1 MSRELSDLYRS
12 LAEDADG
19 RTLAVPEDLRRRADR
34 RARLRITGA
43 ALGTALLVGG
53 LATGTGLVLAE
64 ERDPLPPPAAA
75 PPPATVPASPTAS
88 APPTATPAPSATR
101 TPAATPGR
109 TGAAPPRAPGNVP
122 DRAFFVQAAANR
134 TGMEPVFRDT
144 DALPALCD
152 ARYRSDARIVQRRTR
167 NLAYKL
173 PQTPQGYVPDGSYA
187 HTVTLYRPGR
197 ADDFLRE
204 LRAAV
209 RDCPAQP
216 GVGGGNVSTSRLR
229 LLADDG
235 FGDGS
240 VLFEIRTPARDV
252 DGNPTGGDEVRLVRA
267 IRVGDVVTVLWE
279 QGWEGTS
286 STRSQVDADSRRAVD
301 AIEGWLR

>member
-1 MSRELSDLYRS
+1 M
-12 LAEDADG
+12 
-19 RTLAVPEDLRRRADR
+19 
-34 RARLRITGA
+34 
-43 ALGTALLVGG
+43 
-53 LATGTGLVLAE
+53 
-64 ERDPLPPPAAA
+64 
-75 PPPATVPASPTAS
+75 
-88 APPTATPAPSATR
+88 
-101 TPAATPGR
+101 
-109 TGAAPPRAPGNVP
+109 
-122 DRAFFVQAAANR
+122 
-134 TGMEPVFRDT
+134 
-144 DALPALCD
+144 
-152 ARYRSDARIVQRRTR
+152 QRRTR

-173 PQTPQGYVPDGSYA
+173 PQTPLGYVPDGSYT

-216 GVGGGNVSTSRLR
+216 GVGGGNASTSRPR

-252 DGNPTGGDEVRLVRA
+252 DGNPAGGDEVRLVRA

-301 AIEGWLR
+301 AIKGWLR